1 MIKRILSNIRWARR
15 SKERQLGC
23 PYCETEN
30 TPKLKLKKR
39 RRRISDN
46 QLCNG
51 CWLPILTSCSE
62 CGENLDDLSETCWNC
77 SAHIYPPLE
86 TADKRKLP
94 KFLRL
99 ETSRIEHFQNSSI
112 EKWREQDLFKKH
124 GATISKMPAPWLTE
138 DRLDFI
144 KYGPKIF
151 IHLETLARIPS
162 TQSLNSSSSTY
173 CDAIQSKFEGHIKDY
188 SDRME
193 NYRLQLRSQPEVI
206 NYHNG
211 IANLAIDKIFQ
222 AISDVRIELGQ
233 IVENAPLDSAR
244 VNVLKLLQEQK
255 KTFHPNI
262 LQRGSNELSRA
273 IKSTARSTLEV
284 AGFVGAAV
292 LTGGYLILK
301 FGGLDLPLDNLE
313 VDMNLEDIGTTPEPE
328 ETLNK
333 MASRAIEGALSQIQ
347 TVAAEGVADS
357 IYTYSCEHIEE
368 IASFLAIPKRGSFE
382 SPQESTMGLVGDFVE
397 SATRV
402 HEQMIERLNDRLSQI
417 IQLLAYL
424 RANELCLIRQSGHVG
439 IDLL

>member
-1 MIKRILSNIRWARR
+1 
-15 SKERQLGC
+15 
-23 PYCETEN
+23 
-30 TPKLKLKKR
+30 
-39 RRRISDN
+39 
-46 QLCNG
+46 
-51 CWLPILTSCSE
+51 
-62 CGENLDDLSETCWNC
+62 
-77 SAHIYPPLE
+77 
-86 TADKRKLP
+86 
-94 KFLRL
+94 
-99 ETSRIEHFQNSSI
+99 
-112 EKWREQDLFKKH
+112 
-124 GATISKMPAPWLTE
+124 
-138 DRLDFI
+138 
-144 KYGPKIF
+144 
-151 IHLETLARIPS
+151 
-162 TQSLNSSSSTY
+162 
-173 CDAIQSKFEGHIKDY
+173 
-188 SDRME
+188 ME